1 MDTLFAVIGIITVAS
16 ITPGPNNFVVM
27 AAAVRGGLVAAVPA
41 MLGVVIGAL
50 ALIVLVWAGVGAMF
64 ESLPVLRRLF
74 LIAGALY
81 LIWLGLM
88 MLWQSRVVADDQS
101 ARTPATLPQT
111 TIGLAIFQIIN
122 PKAWVLV
129 LTATTAISTEMSG
142 LRSLTTLA
150 VIFVPISSVCLTLWA
165 LAGVSISSGLAH
177 AKFKRWFDQ
186 VMAVLLI
193 GSALM
198 LMGE

>member
-1 MDTLFAVIGIITVAS
+1 METLFAVVGIITVAS

-50 ALIVLVWAGVGAMF
+50 ALIVMVWAGAGVMF
-64 ESLPVLRRLF
+64 DALPLLRRLF
-74 LIAGALY
+74 LFAGALY
-81 LIWLGLM
+81 LIWLGVV
-88 MLWQSRVVADDQS
+88 MLWQSRAVVDGQS
-101 ARTPATLPQT
+101 GQTPIALPQT
-111 TIGLAIFQIIN
+111 TIGLAVFQIVN

-142 LRSLTTLA
+142 LRSLIMLA
-150 VIFVPISSVCLTLWA
+150 LIFVPISSICLTLWA
-165 LAGVSISSGLAH
+165 LAGVSLSSGLAE
-177 AKFKRWFDQ
+177 AKLKRWFDQ
-186 VMAVLLI
+186 LMAVLLI

-198 LMGE
+198 LMSE

>member
-1 MDTLFAVIGIITVAS
+1 METLLAVVGIVTVAS

-27 AAAVRGGLVAAVPA
+27 AAAVRGGPGAAVPA
-41 MLGVVIGAL
+41 MLGVVLGAL
-50 ALIVLVWAGVGAMF
+50 ALIVLVWAGAGVVF
-64 ESLPVLRRLF
+64 ETLPLLRRLF
-74 LIAGALY
+74 LFAGALY
-81 LIWLGLM
+81 LIWLGVV
-88 MLWQSRVVADDQS
+88 MLWHSRAAVEGQS
-101 ARTPATLPQT
+101 ARAPKALPQT
-111 TIGLAIFQIIN
+111 TIGLAIFQIVN

-129 LTATTAISTEMSG
+129 LTATTAISSEMSG
-142 LRSLTTLA
+142 LQSLTILA
-150 VIFVPISSVCLTLWA
+150 FIFIPISGICLTLWA
-165 LAGVSISSGLAH
+165 LAGVLISSGLAE